1 MTYGIANKN
10 SITIPTLTDTTDSI
24 YPVNTFKVFR
34 KFATR
39 KAART
44 YKQRLKNPQAY
55 AIINTRSQMIV
66 R

>member
-10 SITIPTLTDTTDSI
+10 TVSLPEFANTKESI
-24 YPVNTFKVFR
+24 YPANAFKIFR

-39 KAART
+39 DAARA
-44 YKQRLKNPQAY
+44 YKRSLKNPQHY
-55 AIINTRSQMIV
+55 AIINTRSALVV